1 MSVILTRVSI
11 TNAHTAKGFNHI
23 HTDYVLHAFEDYLRL
38 KFNCNFNPFIFV
50 PRCEANVFAKFM
62 CARYCR
68 KCTSQMRLV
77 TITSLSR
84 IVKKILALCSAF
96 VGFPCLLNATVI
108 ESGFGR
114 QVKLLWVT

>member
-11 TNAHTAKGFNHI
+11 TNAHIAKGFNHI

-50 PRCEANVFAKFM
+50 PRCEANVFAQFM

-68 KCTSQMRLV
+68 KCTSQMPLV

-84 IVKKILALCSAF
+84 IVKKYLRFA
-96 VGFPCLLNATVI
+96 V
-108 ESGFGR
+108 
-114 QVKLLWVT
+114 LLWAFHVYLMPQS